1 MLKRCCERKQDNSV
15 LAADLVGKDWQGI
28 VAYELKYHRSC
39 YRNYTRD
46 DKSELDVNN
55 NAFNTV
61 VNFVKERIFNK
72 NDILTPSQLQ
82 NFYNEIS
89 QEKILP
95 RSKPILDKVLEFF
108 NGRISLFKP
117 NSGTPFLFN
126 DEKSKGEIISDY
138 RNMIRIE
145 KSKTIE
151 SKRKASD
158 HNCVNTAASIIKAEI
173 KSTDLTYNSWP
184 PTAQELLEKKTVLP
198 PATESFLTALLVRR
212 KRKIS
217 QRKQIII
224 SSFGQ
229 DLVYNVTNGKHRT
242 SKHALLALCTKR
254 RTGSKQMIK
263 WLNRFGHVISY
274 DETAY
279 VETTLAEDEVK
290 NQIVRS
296 YCPNMVQ
303 PSR

>member
-126 DEKSKGEIISDY
+126 DKKSKGEIISDY

-173 KSTDLTYNSWP
+173 KSTDLMYNSWP

-229 DLVYNVTNGKHRT
+229 DL
-242 SKHALLALCTKR
+242 
-254 RTGSKQMIK
+254 
-263 WLNRFGHVISY
+263 GH
-274 DETAY
+274 
-279 VETTLAEDEVK
+279 
-290 NQIVRS
+290 QW
-296 YCPNMVQ
+296 
-303 PSR
+303 